1 MLASLVGKPTRIE
14 LRGFRV
20 EERLGRRNSGREAS
34 FWVRLLRSRL
44 ANLSLEPFRSLLVV
58 TSVNDVKAKMKTPE
72 LSDLYRFFI
81 EMHGNEEKA
90 RTDYERFMAGELAP
104 HVLAYCRDCVEGEE
118 REHVHQSEL
127 D

>member
-1 MLASLVGKPTRIE
+1 
-14 LRGFRV
+14 
-20 EERLGRRNSGREAS
+20 
-34 FWVRLLRSRL
+34 
-44 ANLSLEPFRSLLVV
+44 
-58 TSVNDVKAKMKTPE
+58 MKTPE

-104 HVLAYCRDCVEGEE
+104 HVLACCRDCVEGEE